1 MLPRRRVV
9 QLLSALACP
18 ATTALAADSGWNPDR
33 LREADGWA
41 HRIGSSAVLVLHRGR
56 EVFRFGK
63 PELPVN
69 LYSGRKSV
77 ASVLLGMEADAGR
90 LKPDSTLAELAID
103 DKEPLTP
110 AEKQAT
116 VRQLLMARSGVY
128 HPAAYETMSAK
139 VERPRRGSH
148 APGSH
153 WYYNNW
159 DFNVLAAVYQRA
171 AGIDLF
177 QGLQDRLAGPLGF
190 EHFVR
195 AGHTKWELE
204 SASLYPAY
212 VMQLSASDFARVGR
226 LMAEGGQ
233 WNGQRLLSQAWVDE
247 STQPHSVVPPG
258 WSGYGYMWW
267 VPLKA
272 FDFWTRAPGS
282 VFFASGN
289 HGQLLWVDRARDIVV
304 VHGTDHRRWLRAS
317 PELGQLAP
325 LLDRI
330 FAALPAG
337 A

>member
-1 MLPRRRVV
+1 MQPRRRT
-9 QLLSALACP
+9 LLAAALAWP
-18 ATTALAADSGWNPDR
+18 ALAAQAAAAGWNPDR
-33 LREADGWA
+33 LREADGHA
-41 HRIGSSAVLVLHRGR
+41 QRLGSSAVLVLHRGQVVHR
-56 EVFRFGK
+56 WGR

-90 LKPDSTLAELAID
+90 LALDATLEALGID
-103 DKEPLTP
+103 DKQPLTP
-110 AEKQAT
+110 VERQAT
-116 VRQLLMARSGVY
+116 VRQLLMSRSGVY
-128 HPAAYETMSAK
+128 HPAAYETLAAK
-139 VERPRRGSH
+139 AERPRRGSQ
-148 APGSH
+148 APGAR

-171 AGIDLF
+171 AGMDLF
-177 QGLQDRLAGPLGF
+177 QGLQQRLAGPLGF
-190 EHFVR
+190 EHFVL
-195 AGHTKWELE
+195 AEHTKWELE

-212 VMQLSASDFARVGR
+212 VMQLSATDFAHVGR
-226 LMAEGGQ
+226 LMAQGGLWQ
-233 WNGQRLLSQAWVDE
+233 GQRLLSQAWVEE

-272 FDFWTRAPGS
+272 FDFWARAPGS

-289 HGQLLWVDRARDIVV
+289 HGQLLWVDRGRDIVV

-325 LLDRI
+325 LLERI
-330 FAALPAG
+330 FAALPEG